1 MTKAIDLKSL
11 EEKGWYYYLS
21 PDKIYIVRLKEVSI
35 GHWLKEMFKIKPLPR
50 MAHAIRAA
58 YSEPGYKLP
67 DVFEKTWTKLTPNAA
82 RIILSRKKR

>member
-1 MTKAIDLKSL
+1 
-11 EEKGWYYYLS
+11 
-21 PDKIYIVRLKEVSI
+21 
-35 GHWLKEMFKIKPLPR
+35 MFKIKPLPR

-82 RIILSRKKR
+82 RIILSREKK